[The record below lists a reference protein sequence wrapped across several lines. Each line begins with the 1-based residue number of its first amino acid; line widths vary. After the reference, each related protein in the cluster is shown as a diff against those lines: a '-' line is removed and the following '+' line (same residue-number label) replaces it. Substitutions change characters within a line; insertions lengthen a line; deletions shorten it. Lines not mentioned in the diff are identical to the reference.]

1 MPAFFFR
8 LIRVVVVLSLSAAIA
23 FWLFSVRQTPQ
34 KKKVVQAPPK
44 VRCIQAV
51 SGNSAMRVE
60 AFGTVTPRNSVKLA
74 METAG
79 RIDYIHPDFKEGSL
93 VLKGQ
98 LLLRIDPR
106 TLVLNKKTAT
116 VRVDQAR
123 ADIRLLEQETKNLKA
138 DADLAKSNLSLS
150 TKELERVKALSKN
163 QFASK
168 TSLDKA
174 EQQYLAAKNQLQ
186 AVTNALELIPARL
199 ALKKSALAA
208 AMATYDQAA
217 LTLEKSEI
225 RAGFDGYVLKKNV
238 QEDEFVNPGQVLGV
252 IYEKGALDV
261 DVGIQLEDIQW
272 LGSVFTGRATPK
284 ALVTIANL
292 EGMPSPVWPARVAR
306 IKAGIDETTR
316 TLPMTLEI
324 GPLEIGALGA
334 TDATNAKDPLLV
346 LKPGSF
352 VKCLIDGQ
360 ERKTFAVPRFL
371 MRSADTLFLARDNCL
386 VIQKVTVIRRFE
398 DTVYIGDGLSHGD
411 LVIKSPLPGAV
422 DGMALTVIPA
432 GADQ

>member
-1 MPAFFFR
+1 M
-8 LIRVVVVLSLSAAIA
+8 VVVLSVSAAIA
-23 FWLFSVRQTPQ
+23 FLLFAVRETPQ
-34 KKKVVQAPPK
+34 KKKVVQTPPK

-51 SGNSAMRVE
+51 TGNSAMRVE

-79 RIDYIHPDFKEGSL
+79 RIDYIHPDFKEGAL

-106 TLVLNKKTAT
+106 TLVLNKKTAS

-150 TKELERVKALSKN
+150 IKELERVKALSKN

-168 TSLDKA
+168 NSLDKA

-186 AVTNALELIPARL
+186 AVTNALELMPARL

-208 AMATYDQAA
+208 AIATYDQAA

-225 RAGFDGYVLKKNV
+225 RTGFDGYVLKKNV

-272 LGSVFTGRATPK
+272 LGSVFTGQAAPK
-284 ALVTIANL
+284 AQVTIANL
-292 EGMPSPVWPARVAR
+292 EGIASPVWPARVAR

-324 GPLEIGALGA
+324 GPLEIDALGA
-334 TDATNAKDPLLV
+334 TDTTDATDPLLA
-346 LKPGSF
+346 LKPGGF

-371 MRSADTLFLARDNCL
+371 MRSPDTLFLARDNCL

-398 DTVYIGDGLSHGD
+398 DTVYIGGGLSHGD
-411 LVIKSPLPGAV
+411 LIIESPLPGAV